1 MNPLLKEYWDIRL
14 GNFSITIESLLFIKP
29 WHDTIF
35 MKMSGILIPN
45 KLLYSWSSCL
55 CSDVV
60 PIFNSLNLLFNVHR
74 LSELKIGTTFLHKH
88 DDKDYNNL
96 FGIGIP
102 DILMN
107 MVSCHGFI
115 NNNDSIVILKCPN
128 RMSQYYFNKG
138 FTEVECDKEHLK
150 KFLI

>member
-1 MNPLLKEYWDIRL
+1 MCIEY
-14 GNFSITIESLLFIKP
+14 
-29 WHDTIF
+29 
-35 MKMSGILIPN
+35 
-45 KLLYSWSSCL
+45 L
-55 CSDVV
+55 CT
-60 PIFNSLNLLFNVHR
+60 LNNR
-74 LSELKIGTTFLHKH
+74 LSEINIDNSFLHKH

-128 RMSQYYFNKG
+128 QMSQYYFNKG
-138 FTEVECDKEHLK
+138 FTQIICDK
-150 KFLI
+150 

>member
-1 MNPLLKEYWDIRL
+1 MCIDYLCTL
-14 GNFSITIESLLFIKP
+14 
-29 WHDTIF
+29 
-35 MKMSGILIPN
+35 N
-45 KLLYSWSSCL
+45 K
-55 CSDVV
+55 
-60 PIFNSLNLLFNVHR
+60 R
-74 LSELKIGTTFLHKH
+74 LSEVKIGTSFLHKH

-102 DILMN
+102 DIIMN

-115 NNNDSIVILKCPN
+115 NNNDSILILKCPN

-138 FTEVECDKEHLK
+138 FTEIECDKEHLK